1 MQPVVQAT
9 PCHSIKKRLTDPML
23 QWLERMASSS
33 SQPVAIFF
41 PRGPLSISGFSCHT
55 GRRGCSWH
63 PGTQGQAYCQTA
75 RSAQDSWHHR
85 AMSTVLKLRSPGL
98 ETLSAVDV
106 ALLRAPW
113 AVLGEPVLSWKAES
127 LTLLTHDPL
136 PPTQE
141 CTPAL
146 KPCLKYQD
154 SPLPRSKGGRW
165 DKL

>member
-1 MQPVVQAT
+1 
-9 PCHSIKKRLTDPML
+9 
-23 QWLERMASSS
+23 
-33 SQPVAIFF
+33 
-41 PRGPLSISGFSCHT
+41 
-55 GRRGCSWH
+55 
-63 PGTQGQAYCQTA
+63 
-75 RSAQDSWHHR
+75 
-85 AMSTVLKLRSPGL
+85 MSTVLKLRSPGL

-146 KPCLKYQD
+146 KPYLKYQD
-154 SPLPRSKGGRW
+154 SPLPRSKDGRW